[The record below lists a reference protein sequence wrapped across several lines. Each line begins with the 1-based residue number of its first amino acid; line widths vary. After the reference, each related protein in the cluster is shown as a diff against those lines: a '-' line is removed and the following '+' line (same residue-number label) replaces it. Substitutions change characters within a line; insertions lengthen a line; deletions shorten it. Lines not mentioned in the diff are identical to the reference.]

1 MELNNRKYLS
11 VSAFVLRML
20 FTTYLIRLGTN
31 LILMR
36 CSEEEINI
44 VLIDHI
50 RIHFGS
56 KFFKFRFS
64 EIPNGSQITAENI
77 EGIVTIRR
85 PFAHAWKI
93 NGEMSIAPQF
103 SSGYKKG
110 YDQLLVFIFKMNQ
123 KYADVCRRYDPKER
137 VKGEEKIR
145 YTYKPFERRS
155 GPSSE
160 KMDLFFSQMQAYHM
174 KKNIRVLHI
183 DANNTLILQEPK
195 VVKTEEKKKKKENIR
210 LLKKPKI
217 EIPKASLDGAVPEK
231 IPAPVTSSVTDCQI
245 PDGSLVSF
253 EKRFE
258 FNNLPEF
265 EKNVA
270 PLENLT
276 KEDLEIINETMEI
289 ENDFW
294 QEEQKRCKEQKQDGL
309 VSNLSDPMLLPTC
322 EINSIIDNLLG
333 ITAEPAAEAK
343 QQNECSADELI
354 QNDLFNLIN
363 LINSP

>member
-1 MELNNRKYLS
+1 MNNRKYLA

-20 FTTYLIRLGTN
+20 FTTYLIQLGTN

-77 EGIVTIRR
+77 EGIVTVRR
-85 PFAHAWKI
+85 PFPHAWKI
-93 NGEMSIAPQF
+93 NGEMSIAPRF
-103 SSGYKKG
+103 SSGYKRG
-110 YDQLLVFIFKMNQ
+110 YDQLLIFIFKMNQ

-145 YTYKPFERRS
+145 YLYRPFERRS
-155 GPSSE
+155 GPSPE
-160 KMDLFFSQMQAYHM
+160 KMDCFISQIQAFNM
-174 KKNIRVLHI
+174 KKNIKVVHI

-195 VVKTEEKKKKKENIR
+195 VTKTEEKKKKKENAR
-210 LLKKPKI
+210 PLKRSKTK
-217 EIPKASLDGAVPEK
+217 IPKVSLDGAVPK
-231 IPAPVTSSVTDCQI
+231 KFSSSIASSFTDGQI
-245 PDGSLVSF
+245 SNESLISF

-270 PLENLT
+270 PLANLT
-276 KEDLEIINETMEI
+276 KEDLEIISETMEI
-289 ENDFW
+289 ENDIW
-294 QEEQKRCKEQKQDGL
+294 QEEQKRGKEQKQDGL
-309 VSNLSDPMLLPTC
+309 VSNSSDPMLLPSC

-333 ITAEPAAEAK
+333 LSTETATVTQ
-343 QQNECSADELI
+343 QQNECSADELNA
-354 QNDLFNLIN
+354 NDLFNLID
-363 LINSP
+363 LVNSP